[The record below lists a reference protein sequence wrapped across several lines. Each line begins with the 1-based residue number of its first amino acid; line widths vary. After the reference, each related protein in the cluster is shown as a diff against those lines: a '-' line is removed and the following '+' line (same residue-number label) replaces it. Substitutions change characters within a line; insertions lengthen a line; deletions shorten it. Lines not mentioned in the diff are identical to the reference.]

1 MKSNLLVFP
10 LFTHDITKE
19 EKRSEKLQ
27 GNSTVKVI
35 SWSQAQTLD
44 TRAKYKIKITRYL
57 PSLFSSAKG
66 QSASCAK
73 STSYSVTIS
82 TRATQRFTSNR
93 KTSTAQKNWNSFN
106 SPWNWTL
113 HLWLVR
119 NEQTPILLFW
129 TCAVIGR
136 KMLKGP
142 GWVHYTV
149 RTNPSSCYHFS
160 CHGDKDFGA
169 GN

>member
-27 GNSTVKVI
+27 GNNTVKVI

-66 QSASCAK
+66 QSASWAK

-82 TRATQRFTSNR
+82 TRAKALNIFLAITRRVQHKRIGIPSIPSEIGPFICDWYEMNKLRFFCSE
-93 KTSTAQKNWNSFN
+93 
-106 SPWNWTL
+106 L
-113 HLWLVR
+113 VLWLAEKHWKALV
-119 NEQTPILLFW
+119 EFITL
-129 TCAVIGR
+129 
-136 KMLKGP
+136 
-142 GWVHYTV
+142 
-149 RTNPSSCYHFS
+149 
-160 CHGDKDFGA
+160 
-169 GN
+169 